1 MAGMNFIYNTFLRRT
16 STFALTII
24 GGVFV
29 FERVFDQGADYLFEY
44 LNRGVSNVAKLK
56 GLELDVADLLLF
68 SLLNGILNRKE
79 RHRDQCFY
87 SQRILMCV
95 LC

>member
-1 MAGMNFIYNTFLRRT
+1 MSGINFIYNTFLRRS

-44 LNRGVSNVAKLK
+44 INRGVSNT
-56 GLELDVADLLLF
+56 
-68 SLLNGILNRKE
+68 S
-79 RHRDQCFY
+79 
-87 SQRILMCV
+87 
-95 LC
+95 